1 MKDYKTVAAVGNYEI
16 QIQKSRFIGHVA
28 PVSTEEEAISFV
40 DEIRKKYWNATHN
53 VPVYLI
59 GEDYKI
65 QRYSDDGEPSGTAGI
80 PIMEMLKK
88 EGITNV
94 CVVITRYF
102 GGIKLGTGGLVR
114 AYTESAKS
122 TLETVGIIEK
132 RVFHHLKL
140 IFDYTLH
147 GKLQNFCMNHESVNI
162 SDTQFSEHVEMT
174 IDIAFD
180 ALDDIVEN
188 LVNLTSDNI
197 VIGEAKIG
205 YLTFYNAQLIEE

>member
-1 MKDYKTVAAVGNYEI
+1 MKDYKTVARVGLNEI

-28 PVSTEEEAISFV
+28 PVSSEEEAIHFIE
-40 DEIRKKYWNATHN
+40 DIRKKHWNATHN

-59 GEDYKI
+59 GEDYKV

-88 EGITNV
+88 EGITNI

-122 TLETVGIIEK
+122 TLEAIGIIEK

-140 IFDYTLH
+140 SFDYTLH
-147 GKLQNFCMNHESVNI
+147 GKLQFFCMNHACI
-162 SDTQFSEHVEMT
+162 LIDDTQFSEHVEMT
-174 IDIAFD
+174 INIAYGELD
-180 ALDDIVEN
+180 AIVKE
-188 LVNLTSDNI
+188 LINLTSDNI
-197 VIGEAKIG
+197 VLGEPEIC
-205 YLTFYNAQLIEE
+205 YLTFRDEKLMMG